1 MINKKEK
8 IILIDCDGVLL
19 DWKFAFQTWM
29 ETMHGLVPSDSDQY
43 EIAGAYDMS
52 FSRMEDYII
61 EFNNSASIGFLP
73 PLRDAVYYIKQ
84 LHKMHG
90 FQFHMITSLSKQRHP
105 QQLREQN
112 VEYLFGKNMVTH
124 YKYLDTGAPKDE
136 ILKDYQGSECFW
148 IEDKIENAQQGEVFG
163 LNPILIA
170 HDYNNNDTD
179 IPRFWKWKDV
189 YQHILETLGHDT

>member
-1 MINKKEK
+1 
-8 IILIDCDGVLL
+8 
-19 DWKFAFQTWM
+19 
-29 ETMHGLVPSDSDQY
+29 
-43 EIAGAYDMS
+43 
-52 FSRMEDYII
+52 
-61 EFNNSASIGFLP
+61 
-73 PLRDAVYYIKQ
+73 
-84 LHKMHG
+84 MHG
-90 FQFHMITSLSKQRHP
+90 FQFHMITSLSEQRHP

-112 VEYLFGKNMVTH
+112 VEYLFGKNIVTH

-148 IEDKIENAQQGEVFG
+148 IEDKLENAQHGEIFG
-163 LNPILIA
+163 LDPILIA